1 MNKHVVHGH
10 VSSESIERRLQR
22 VAKRTEKS
30 PARLIEAA
38 LGYFLDQIETDAEQQ
53 TELEA
58 RFQHWKK
65 TGLHVTNDEVKE
77 WLARRAAGED
87 VPPPKAHT

>member
-10 VSSESIERRLQR
+10 VLSESLERRLQH
-22 VAKRTEKS
+22 AAERTEKS

-58 RFQHWKK
+58 RFQRWKK

-77 WLARRAAGED
+77 WLVRRAAGED

>member
-10 VSSESIERRLQR
+10 VLSESLERRLQR
-22 VAKRTEKS
+22 VAERSKKS
-30 PARLIEAA
+30 PTRLIEAA
-38 LGYFLDQIETDAEQQ
+38 LASFLDQIETDDEVA
-53 TELEA
+53 TELDERA
-58 RFQHWKK
+58 RHWKE

-77 WLARRAAGED
+77 WLTRRAKGED

>member
-10 VSSESIERRLQR
+10 VLSESIERRLQR
-22 VAKRTEKS
+22 VAERTEKS

-58 RFQHWKK
+58 RFQRWKK

-77 WLARRAAGED
+77 WLARQAAGED
-87 VPPPKAHT
+87 VPLPNAHT